1 MLDSRKKVE
10 SNASQAKKPA
20 IHSFFKSLVKHL
32 WRSYKDTSK
41 SINTTSTLSVR
52 LLEKN
57 SHWIFFILGCLC
69 IFGVF
74 LFLEYRNY
82 SKYIDSLQ
90 NPTSLSAQ
98 VLAQYTK
105 LDKKN
110 KPYFV
115 LKLRTQDGAILY
127 TTSKE
132 DLKDLTHAF
141 VEVYGKSAECGFWKY
156 LQSCFFITFSLSLES
171 TKDFRAPLREFISA
185 QHTDSMLSELY
196 LTLYLADFLP
206 KSLREMSNKLGIA
219 HLIAISGFHLGV
231 LSACIAFVLNLCYKP
246 LHRYFPYR
254 NRFFDISALTLL
266 VLFGYLLLIGLSP
279 SFLRAWAMSALAL
292 FFVYKGVRVLSF
304 EFLFI
309 AVILCVSFFPR
320 LIFSVGFFLSCMGVF
335 YIYLF
340 LRYFRPLARSRLYN
354 LTLTPL
360 FFNTSIFLHMLII
373 VHFFFP
379 YFSAYTLNSI
389 PLSIAFV
396 LFFPLSILAH
406 CFSLGGIFDSL
417 LTKLF
422 NLEIFSIE
430 VFTPTWL
437 FGIYLVLSALSMR
450 FLSAYIGQF
459 ALSAGFF
466 GFLVYSLCV
475 A

>member
-1 MLDSRKKVE
+1 MSDSHKKAE
-10 SNASQAKKPA
+10 SNTSQPKKSPSY
-20 IHSFFKSLVKHL
+20 SFFKLFAKHL
-32 WRSYKDTSK
+32 WQSYKDANK
-41 SINTTSTLSVR
+41 AINTTSTLSVR
-52 LLEKN
+52 LLEKKF
-57 SHWIFFILGCLC
+57 HWIFFILGCLC
-69 IFGVF
+69 IFGAF
-74 LFLEYRNY
+74 LSLEYRNY
-82 SKYIDSLQ
+82 ARYMDSMQ
-90 NPTSLSAQ
+90 NPTTLNAQ

-105 LDKKN
+105 LDKNN

-132 DLKDLTHAF
+132 DLKDITHSF
-141 VEVYGKSAECGFWKY
+141 VEVYGKSAECGFWQY

-171 TKDFRAPLREFISA
+171 TKDFRTPLREFIKA
-185 QHTDSMLSELY
+185 QHTDSELSALY

-206 KSLREMSNKLGIA
+206 KPLREVSNKLGIA

-231 LSACIAFVLNLCYKP
+231 LSVCIAFVLNLCYKP
-246 LHRYFPYR
+246 LHHYFPYR
-254 NRFFDISALTLL
+254 NRFFDISTLTLL
-266 VLFGYLLLIGLSP
+266 VLFGYLLLIYLSP

-292 FFVYKGVRVLSF
+292 FFVYKGVRVVSF

-309 AVILCVSFFPR
+309 VVIICVSFFPR

-340 LRYFRPLARSRLYN
+340 LRYFRPLARSKLYN

-379 YFSAYTLNSI
+379 YFSTHTLSAI

-396 LFFPLSILAH
+396 PFFPLSILAH

-417 LTKLF
+417 LAKLF
-422 NLEIFSIE
+422 SLEIFSIE
-430 VFTPTWL
+430 VFAPEWL
-437 FGIYLVLSALSMR
+437 FGIYLILSALSVR
-450 FLSAYIGQF
+450 FLSAYIGLF